1 MAYILDEDG
10 VALVADVK
18 NFCEKEVKEQC
29 KEYDESGEWPKEIYD
44 KAIELGYQM
53 LEVPEEYGGLGLPG
67 ETILAMYEEMAWAD
81 AGFAVTM
88 AASNLALKPILIA
101 GSEEQKQKYC
111 DVVINLS
118 LIHI

>member
-67 ETILAMYEEMAWAD
+67 DRKSTRLN
-81 AGFAVTM
+81 
-88 AASNLALKPILIA
+88 S
-101 GSEEQKQKYC
+101 S
-111 DVVINLS
+111 
-118 LIHI
+118 HITRSRMPSSA